1 MTKQQAS
8 KAKPSHFHCPSYC
21 ASPVQIFRRTSLAAA
36 APAILDFHSLCAQ
49 LASQAVV
56 TVSTWSTQASS
67 PSFPTTLMWSG
78 LPNNTSSS
86 RFDNSASLLTS
97 LKSEILLFEMNSTY
111 PRQLHPTLSGWV
123 MAMTLSVVSFSIP
136 AKLLIKLY
144 EIHSCSSLALQHHS
158 QRSRAAIPNFM

>member
-1 MTKQQAS
+1 
-8 KAKPSHFHCPSYC
+8 
-21 ASPVQIFRRTSLAAA
+21 
-36 APAILDFHSLCAQ
+36 
-49 LASQAVV
+49 
-56 TVSTWSTQASS
+56 
-67 PSFPTTLMWSG
+67 MWSG

-111 PRQLHPTLSGWV
+111 PKQLHPTLSGWA

-136 AKLLIKLY
+136 AKLLIELY

-158 QRSRAAIPNFM
+158 KMSLAAKLNFVSPQSVQVLKLFDVVTPE